1 MLGELERPARP
12 GLVPATASLRG
23 SGTCS
28 APGGRRSGRP
38 VQLRRPRKGKG
49 AAVEKARRAEAR
61 MTARGSRGAQASGT
75 ATFSGPAPLRRQR
88 AMVIGAAPAGRGLLG
103 LDVSLAFLRGMP
115 RSELAK
121 LDGEISRNV
130 FLAAPPGGV
139 PRLRALPACAGH
151 DGRNGLGSDS
161 RARPGRGTWR
171 SPRPSPK
178 IGFIRPRLARD
189 VRQARRAGTP
199 PSSSFPRALTTSREL
214 ATTKRARLPSSTW
227 SPSSATRST
236 SPSPSS
242 TAAPRPVN
250 GQAAAYVCADR
261 SMLRY

>member
-1 MLGELERPARP
+1 M
-12 GLVPATASLRG
+12 
-23 SGTCS
+23 
-28 APGGRRSGRP
+28 
-38 VQLRRPRKGKG
+38 RRPRKGKG

-61 MTARGSRGAQASGT
+61 MTARGSRGAQASDT
-75 ATFSGPAPLRRQR
+75 ATFSGPARLRGQR

-103 LDVSLAFLRGMP
+103 LDVSPAFRRGMP

-261 SMLRY
+261 SMLIY